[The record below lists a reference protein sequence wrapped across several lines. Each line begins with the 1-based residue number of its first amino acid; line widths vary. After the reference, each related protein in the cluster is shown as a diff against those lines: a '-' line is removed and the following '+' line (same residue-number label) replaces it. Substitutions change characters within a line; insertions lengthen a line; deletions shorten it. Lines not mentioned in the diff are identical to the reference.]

1 MYTPYS
7 ALEASGNGCQD
18 QFLLVTSMPFYPPLG
33 DLLVLL
39 IPILDNWDI
48 TIPKLNTTVAQL
60 NYFYSCGSHRTHDNM
75 DSSAEVPPLSHHS
88 PLPQVWNTSSHT
100 TTGTDESE
108 LSVDDSGPSTPAQD
122 SDSLGDDGVRI
133 IRPYAVE
140 EPEDEPDTPRR
151 NLLRLPDRFERWQRD
166 LSEYMNDLNYE
177 ADGQHGTSTVPR
189 KQGQKRKLAHAPR
202 HEGGYHGRASSDMQQ
217 GQEQRSKKRRSDSLE
232 DSPVTNSFQAFRDV
246 NVDESSCSDA
256 RSTECSGIDTT
267 ANSPDEMDID

>member
-1 MYTPYS
+1 
-7 ALEASGNGCQD
+7 
-18 QFLLVTSMPFYPPLG
+18 
-33 DLLVLL
+33 
-39 IPILDNWDI
+39 
-48 TIPKLNTTVAQL
+48 
-60 NYFYSCGSHRTHDNM
+60 M
-75 DSSAEVPPLSHHS
+75 DSSADVPPLSHHS
-88 PLPQVWNTSSHT
+88 PLPQVWNTSSPYT

-122 SDSLGDDGVRI
+122 LDSLGDDGVRI

-177 ADGQHGTSTVPR
+177 ADGQHVASTVPR

-202 HEGGYHGRASSDMQQ
+202 QEGDYHGRTSSYMQQ
-217 GQEQRSKKRRSDSLE
+217 EQEQSSKKRRSDSLD
-232 DSPVTNSFQAFRDV
+232 DSPVTSSFHAFRDV

-267 ANSPDEMDID
+267 ANSPGDEMDID